1 LKSINY
7 HFIASGIASLSAVAL
22 ATFASLPLPLAAT
35 LELLPLTWYFSRLLR
50 EARQDGALGQSA
62 IDSIYY
68 FGFLI
73 TIFSLAASVFR
84 VWLHG
89 IGQDIGALIAHF
101 GVGLLATGLALAFR
115 MWLTALTEQLGKKDL
130 DETIETYIRRIDDIV
145 AKVEMSA
152 ASFEGLS
159 RSLQERTESV
169 VGGAVSAFETTTREM
184 TQTFRDNLELITR
197 DATGAIQLFSTTVKE
212 VSMADHVVTFDRNL
226 GTLTAGLHSFANEM
240 KVFGRKL
247 AEDAHKSTMLAL
259 DKTIAAHG
267 DGLAKLT
274 ARSTEAMNDIL
285 DGIEEIDFADDA
297 AIVREQMQALSTT
310 VNNITKKF
318 GMLEIKIEQ
327 AAVTQSAETARL
339 VVEGFAR
346 DFKGI
351 SAMVENEALERVQ
364 SILKNIAA
372 ETEKTMSAAAKTG
385 SAEMIER
392 MNGVAEAIAQV
403 SEDIRRAK
411 VGEQVTSLA
420 DAAGVAQTALSDSAS
435 EFRAV
440 VAEMKK
446 LEGRILAID
455 SAADG
460 GPVLAAPRTTEYA
473 K

>member
-1 LKSINY
+1 
-7 HFIASGIASLSAVAL
+7 
-22 ATFASLPLPLAAT
+22 
-35 LELLPLTWYFSRLLR
+35 
-50 EARQDGALGQSA
+50 
-62 IDSIYY
+62 
-68 FGFLI
+68 
-73 TIFSLAASVFR
+73 
-84 VWLHG
+84 
-89 IGQDIGALIAHF
+89 
-101 GVGLLATGLALAFR
+101 
-115 MWLTALTEQLGKKDL
+115 
-130 DETIETYIRRIDDIV
+130 
-145 AKVEMSA
+145 
-152 ASFEGLS
+152 
-159 RSLQERTESV
+159 
-169 VGGAVSAFETTTREM
+169 
-184 TQTFRDNLELITR
+184 
-197 DATGAIQLFSTTVKE
+197 
-212 VSMADHVVTFDRNL
+212 
-226 GTLTAGLHSFANEM
+226 
-240 KVFGRKL
+240 
-247 AEDAHKSTMLAL
+247 
-259 DKTIAAHG
+259 
-267 DGLAKLT
+267 
-274 ARSTEAMNDIL
+274 
-285 DGIEEIDFADDA
+285 
-297 AIVREQMQALSTT
+297 

>member
-1 LKSINY
+1 M
-7 HFIASGIASLSAVAL
+7 L
-22 ATFASLPLPLAAT
+22 ATFISLPLPLAAT
-35 LELLPLTWYFSRLLR
+35 LELLPLAWYFSRLLR
-50 EARQDGALGQSA
+50 EARQDHSLGQSA
-62 IDSIYY
+62 VDSIYY

-115 MWLTALTEQLGKKDL
+115 MWLTAVTEQLGKKDL
-130 DETIETYIRRIDDIV
+130 DETIETYIRRIDDV
-145 AKVEMSA
+145 VTKVEMSA

-169 VGGAVSAFETTTREM
+169 VGAAASSFEATARGM
-184 TQTFRDNLELITR
+184 TQTFRENLELITR

-212 VSMADHVVTFDRNL
+212 VSMAEHVVTFDRNL
-226 GTLTAGLHSFANEM
+226 GSLTTGLQGFANEM
-240 KVFGRKL
+240 KVYGRKL
-247 AEDAHKSTMLAL
+247 AEDAHKSTMVAL
-259 DKTIAAHG
+259 DKTVTAHCE
-267 DGLAKLT
+267 GLAKLT

-285 DGIEEIDFADDA
+285 DGIEEIDFVDDA
-297 AIVREQMQALSTT
+297 AIVREHMQALSTT

-318 GMLEIKIEQ
+318 GMLEVKIEE
-327 AAVTQSAETARL
+327 AAVTKSAETVRL

-351 SAMVENEALERVQ
+351 SAMIENEALERVQ

-372 ETEKTMSAAAKTG
+372 ETEVTMGAAAKNG
-385 SAEMIER
+385 SAEMVEK
-392 MNGVAEAIAQV
+392 MNSVAAVIAQV

-420 DAAGVAQTALSDSAS
+420 DAAEDAHTALSDSAG

-446 LEGRILAID
+446 LEARISAINPIFD
-455 SAADG
+455 GSSAPSAA
-460 GPVLAAPRTTEYA
+460 RTPEYA

>member
-1 LKSINY
+1 
-7 HFIASGIASLSAVAL
+7 
-22 ATFASLPLPLAAT
+22 
-35 LELLPLTWYFSRLLR
+35 
-50 EARQDGALGQSA
+50 
-62 IDSIYY
+62 
-68 FGFLI
+68 
-73 TIFSLAASVFR
+73 
-84 VWLHG
+84 
-89 IGQDIGALIAHF
+89 
-101 GVGLLATGLALAFR
+101 

>member
-1 LKSINY
+1 MKSINY
-7 HFIASGIASLSAVAL
+7 HFIVSGIASLSAVVL
-22 ATFASLPLPLAAT
+22 ATFAALPLPLAAT
-35 LELLPLTWYFSRLLR
+35 LELLPLAWYFSRLLR
-50 EARQDGALGQSA
+50 EARQDGSLGQSA
-62 IDSIYY
+62 VDSIYY

-84 VWLHG
+84 VWMHG

-115 MWLTALTEQLGKKDL
+115 MWLTAITEQLGKKDL
-130 DETIETYIRRIDDIV
+130 DETIEAYIRRIDDV
-145 AKVEMSA
+145 VTKVEMSA

-159 RSLQERTESV
+159 CSLQERTEKV
-169 VGGAVSAFETTTREM
+169 VCGAARSFETTAREM

-212 VSMADHVVTFDRNL
+212 VSMAEHVVTFDRNL
-226 GTLTAGLHSFANEM
+226 GALTTGLHGFANEM
-240 KVFGRKL
+240 KLFGRKL
-247 AEDAHKSTMLAL
+247 AEDAHKSTMVAL
-259 DKTIAAHG
+259 DRTVTAHG
-267 DGLAKLT
+267 EGLTKLT
-274 ARSTEAMNDIL
+274 TRSTEAMNDIL

-297 AIVREQMQALSTT
+297 AIVREHMQALSTT

-318 GMLEIKIEQ
+318 GMLETKIEQ

-339 VVEGFAR
+339 VVERFAS

-351 SAMVENEALERVQ
+351 SAMIENEALERVQ

-385 SAEMIER
+385 SAEMIEK
-392 MNGVAEAIAQV
+392 MNGVAAAIAQV

-411 VGEQVTSLA
+411 VGEQVTGLA
-420 DAAGVAQTALSDSAS
+420 DAAEDAQTALSDSAD

-440 VAEMKK
+440 AAEMKK
-446 LEGRILAID
+446 LEARILAINP
-455 SAADG
+455 AADG
-460 GPVLAAPRTTEYA
+460 RPAPAGARVPEYA